1 MSKILCERM
10 KGRQLNTAF
19 GQFAFDQQ
27 GIAEV
32 PDEHVNKLLALNG
45 YKLVGGKPAEP
56 EKEDNQE
63 DASDAQNGAEN
74 GQVDKTSNEGEDDQ
88 KNDESDAEQSEEGAG
103 QEDEDQTEDSDD
115 GEDAEQENE
124 EEPEKSGKPAV
135 TVEYL
140 NGKNVAQLK
149 KIAKDNNIDLAGAAK
164 KDEIIPIILG
174 AMNQ

>member
-1 MSKILCERM
+1 MSKVSCERM

-19 GQFAFDQQ
+19 GQFKFDQQ

-32 PDEHVNKLLALNG
+32 PDEHVNKLLTLNG
-45 YKLVGGKPAEP
+45 YKLVGDKPAEP
-56 EKEDNQE
+56 EKEDVP
-63 DASDAQNGAEN
+63 DAQNGAES
-74 GQVDKTSNEGEDDQ
+74 GQVDKTSNGGENDQ
-88 KNDESDAEQSEEGAG
+88 NDDESGVEQSEE
-103 QEDEDQTEDSDD
+103 DENQNDEV
-115 GEDAEQENE
+115 EDAEQE
-124 EEPEKSGKPAV
+124 PEKSDKPAV

-149 KIAKDNNIDLAGAAK
+149 KIAKDNGIDLAGATK

>member
-19 GQFAFDQQ
+19 GQFNFDQQ

-32 PDEHVNKLLALNG
+32 PDEHANKLLALNG

-56 EKEDNQE
+56 EKEDTQE
-63 DASDAQNGAEN
+63 NAPDAQNAAE
-74 GQVDKTSNEGEDDQ
+74 GSQVDKTSKEEENGQDD
-88 KNDESDAEQSEEGAG
+88 DESGVEQAG
-103 QEDEDQTEDSDD
+103 KDVQEDEEQPIQD
-115 GEDAEQENE
+115 GEEDTEQ
-124 EEPEKSGKPAV
+124 EPEKSGKPAV

-149 KIAKDNNIDLAGAAK
+149 KIAKDNNIDLAGATK

>member
-19 GQFAFDQQ
+19 GQFSFDSQ

-32 PDEHVNKLLALNG
+32 PDEHVNKLLALSG

-56 EKEDNQE
+56 KEEDEQE
-63 DASDAQNGAEN
+63 DASGAQNNAEN
-74 GQVDKTSNEGEDDQ
+74 GQVDKISNEGENDQ
-88 KNDESDAEQSEEGAG
+88 KNDEGDAEEAEKDGT
-103 QEDEDQTEDSDD
+103 QEDDEET
-115 GEDAEQENE
+115 E
-124 EEPEKSGKPAV
+124 EEPEDDEPEKGKPAV

-149 KIAKDNNIDLAGAAK
+149 KIAKDNNIDLVGATK

>member
-19 GQFAFDQQ
+19 GQFSFDSQ

-32 PDEHVNKLLALNG
+32 PDEHVNKLLTLSG

-56 EKEDNQE
+56 KEEDEQG
-63 DASDAQNGAEN
+63 DASGAQNDAEN
-74 GQVDKTSNEGEDDQ
+74 GQVDKTSDEGENDQ
-88 KNDESDAEQSEEGAG
+88 KNDEGDAEEAKKDGT
-103 QEDEDQTEDSDD
+103 QEDDEET
-115 GEDAEQENE
+115 E
-124 EEPEKSGKPAV
+124 EEPEDDEPEKGKPAV

-149 KIAKDNNIDLAGAAK
+149 KIAKDNNIDLVGATK

>member
-1 MSKILCERM
+1 MSKISCGRM
-10 KGRQLNTAF
+10 KGRQLNTSF
-19 GQFAFDQQ
+19 GQFKFDQQ

-32 PDEHVNKLLALNG
+32 PDEHVNKLLALSG

-56 EKEDNQE
+56 EKEDTQE
-63 DASDAQNGAEN
+63 DEPDAQNGAEN
-74 GQVDKTSNEGEDDQ
+74 GQMDKTSNEGENDQ
-88 KNDESDAEQSEEGAG
+88 NDDESDAEQSGEDDG
-103 QEDEDQTEDSDD
+103 QEEEKQPDETE
-115 GEDAEQENE
+115 GEED
-124 EEPEKSGKPAV
+124 EPAKGGKPAV

-149 KIAKDNNIDLAGAAK
+149 KIAKDNGIDLAGAAK

>member
-1 MSKILCERM
+1 MSKVSCERM

-19 GQFAFDQQ
+19 GQFKFDQQ

-32 PDEHVNKLLALNG
+32 PDEYVNKLLTLNG
-45 YKLVGGKPAEP
+45 YKLVGDKPAEP
-56 EKEDNQE
+56 EKEDVP
-63 DASDAQNGAEN
+63 DVQNGAES
-74 GQVDKTSNEGEDDQ
+74 GQVDKTSNGGE
-88 KNDESDAEQSEEGAG
+88 NDENGVEQSEEDAG
-103 QEDEDQTEDSDD
+103 QEDENQPDEV
-115 GEDAEQENE
+115 EDAEQE
-124 EEPEKSGKPAV
+124 PEKSDKPAV

-149 KIAKDNNIDLAGAAK
+149 KIAKDNGIDLAGATK

>member
-1 MSKILCERM
+1 MSKISCERM
-10 KGRQLNTAF
+10 KGRQLTTAF
-19 GQFAFDQQ
+19 GQFSFDQQ

-56 EKEDNQE
+56 KKENTQE
-63 DASDAQNGAEN
+63 DDPDAQSDAEN

-103 QEDEDQTEDSDD
+103 QVDEDHPDETGD
-115 GEDAEQENE
+115 GKDTEQEVE
-124 EEPEKSGKPAV
+124 EEPGKSGKPAV

>member
-1 MSKILCERM
+1 MSKISCERM
-10 KGRQLNTAF
+10 KGRQLTTSF
-19 GQFAFDQQ
+19 GQFHFDQQ
-27 GIAEV
+27 GIVEV

-63 DASDAQNGAEN
+63 DAPDAQNAAEG
-74 GQVDKTSNEGEDDQ
+74 GQVDKTSEEEEDDQ

-103 QEDEDQTEDSDD
+103 QEDEEQPDD
-115 GEDAEQENE
+115 TGEEDAEQK
-124 EEPEKSGKPAV
+124 EPEKSGKPAV

-149 KIAKDNNIDLAGAAK
+149 KIAKDNGIDLAGATK